1 MPSDSASA
9 AARPSILG
17 KTSDPVAR
25 PIMTRSQNEVAL
37 RKIAESNPDL
47 VRSSDVRSEAHND
60 YVGGHRLSKH
70 KVAMAGDF
78 GDPQGGIPDEA
89 ALGRALSKAQE
100 LGLQAKVHGE
110 GKNRHLHTQAMT
122 SGRVSPE
129 FYANAFSAADMATMA
144 EQDRRL
150 KEKKLKEKKLKE
162 KKSPR

>member
-89 ALGRALSKAQE
+89 ALSRALSKAQE

-110 GKNRHLHTQAMT
+110 GKDRHLHTQAMT
-122 SGRVSPE
+122 SGRVSQE
-129 FYANAFSAADMATMA
+129 WIDANPFSAADMATMA

-150 KEKKLKEKKLKE
+150 KEKKLKEKK
-162 KKSPR
+162 SPR